1 MIQVGRPVGGMQFIG
16 REKEIQEI
24 MTYLKMGQSIVIIA
38 PRRFGKTSLVMEV
51 LRRMRKEKHYTGFI
65 DVFEQIDLNQFSK
78 SIIGEVLDN
87 HGLKKSYQSAKGSI
101 MTMLKNVKL
110 KAAIDDFE
118 ILIGIEDSTV
128 NEMDQIGH
136 AIDFIDDFGRKAN
149 KTITFAMDEY
159 GDILKFDKAKA
170 IIKMMRAK
178 IQQQDNATYLFSG
191 SYESV
196 MDSLFV
202 DSKSPFYRLA
212 RKIDLKY
219 LEFSDVKKYM
229 IKMLKNYRIDYD
241 VKLIEDIIDFLKAHP
256 YYSQLA
262 LQQMFLY
269 HTTKAKAPT
278 FKELLELIVNSD
290 RSYLEKIWEDIS
302 KNKEMAYILKHLST
316 NANGIYAMA
325 AVEKINASR
334 AIKKLEGK
342 GILYKEKDTYHFYDS
357 VFQQWIV
364 DTIK

>member
-1 MIQVGRPVGGMQFIG
+1 MIQVGRPVAGIQFIG

-24 MTYLKMGQSIVIIA
+24 ISYLKMGQSIVLIA
-38 PRRFGKTSLVMEV
+38 PRRFGKTSLVLEV
-51 LRRMRKEKHYTGFI
+51 LRRMRKEKHYIGFI

-78 SIIGEVLDN
+78 SIVAEVLDN
-87 HGLKKSYQSAKGSI
+87 HGLKKTYQSTKGSI
-101 MTMLKNVKL
+101 MALLKNVKL
-110 KAAIDDFE
+110 KASIDDFE
-118 ILIGIEDSTV
+118 ILLGMEDPDV
-128 NEMDQIGH
+128 KPIDQVGN
-136 AIDFIDDFGRKAN
+136 AIDFINEFGSKAN

-159 GDILKFDKAKA
+159 GDILKFDKASA

-178 IQQQDNATYLFSG
+178 IQQQENATYLFSG

-212 RKIDLKY
+212 KKIELKY
-219 LEFSDVKKYM
+219 LEFGDVKKYM
-229 IKMLKNYRIDYD
+229 IKMLKSYEVDYD
-241 VKLIEDIIDFLKAHP
+241 EKLIEDIIDFLKAHP

-269 HTTKAKAPT
+269 HTTKSKAPT
-278 FKELLELIVNSD
+278 FQELLELIINSD

-302 KNKEMAYILKHLST
+302 SNKEMAYVLKYLST
-316 NANGIYAMA
+316 HTSGIYTMA
-325 AVEKINASR
+325 TKENINASR

-342 GILYKEKDTYHFYDS
+342 GILYKENGDYHFYDP

>member
-1 MIQVGRPVGGMQFIG
+1 MIQVGRPVDGMQFIG

-24 MTYLKMGQSIVIIA
+24 ITYLKMGQSIVVIA
-38 PRRFGKTSLVMEV
+38 PRRFGKTSLVLEV
-51 LRRMRKEKHYTGFI
+51 LRRMKKEKHYTGFI

-78 SIIGEVLDN
+78 SIIAEVLDN
-87 HGLKKSYQSAKGSI
+87 HGLKKSYQATKGSI
-101 MTMLKNVKL
+101 IALIKNVKL
-110 KAAIDDFE
+110 KAVVDDFE
-118 ILIGIEDSTV
+118 ILLGLEDPEV
-128 NEMDQIGH
+128 KAIDQI
-136 AIDFIDDFGRKAN
+136 ASAVDFIEEFGSQAD

-159 GDILKFDKAKA
+159 GDILKFDKATA

-178 IQQQDNATYLFSG
+178 IQQQKHTTYLFSG

-212 RKIDLKY
+212 RKIELRY

-229 IKMLKNYRIDYD
+229 IKMLKKYQVDYD
-241 VKLIEDIIDFLKAHP
+241 VKLIEDTIDFLKAHP
-256 YYSQLA
+256 YYCQLA

-269 HTTKAKAPT
+269 HTTKHKAPS
-278 FKELLELIVNSD
+278 FQDLLELIINSD

-302 KNKEMAYILKHLST
+302 SNKEMAYVLKHLST
-316 NANGIYAMA
+316 HSSGIYTMA
-325 AVEKINASR
+325 NKENINASR

-342 GILYKEKDTYHFYDS
+342 GILYKENEIYHFYDP
-357 VFQQWIV
+357 VFQQWIA